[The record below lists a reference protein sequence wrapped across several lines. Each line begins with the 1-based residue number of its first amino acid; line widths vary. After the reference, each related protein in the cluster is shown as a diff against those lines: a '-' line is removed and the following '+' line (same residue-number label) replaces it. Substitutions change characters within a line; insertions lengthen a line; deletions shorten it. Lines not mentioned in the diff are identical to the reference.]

1 MKKTKIICINEF
13 NIIKFIKNNKL
24 LLLLLFLFVLGVIL
38 SVVLYRKDFLSN
50 KFSIWIYNCY
60 FSTKINS
67 FLLSLGKCFISLLLI
82 VVLFFIC
89 GTSMMG
95 IITVPILISAL
106 GFTIGSLVS
115 HVYSVYGIKGVAYTA
130 VILVPSALI
139 FLSALFVTS
148 RHTIN
153 FSFSLAKLTFSNS
166 LSKNISQEF
175 KGYCFKY
182 ISLFVFTF
190 LSAFLDVILNNS
202 FVKYFEFLL

>member
-24 LLLLLFLFVLGVIL
+24 LLLLLFLFVLGIVL
-38 SVVLYRKDFLSN
+38 SVVLYRKDFVSN
-50 KFSIWIYNCY
+50 KFSGWIFNYY
-60 FSTKINS
+60 FSTKVNS
-67 FLLSLGKCFISLLLI
+67 FLFSFAKAFISLLLI

-95 IITVPILISAL
+95 IITVPLLIGAL
-106 GFTIGSLVS
+106 GFVIGNLVS
-115 HVYSVYGIKGVAYTA
+115 HIYSVYDIKGVAYTA
-130 VILVPSALI
+130 VILLPSVLI
-139 FLSALFVTS
+139 FLSALFVTT

-166 LSKNISQEF
+166 LTKNVSQEF

-182 ISLFVFTF
+182 ISLLVFAF

-202 FVKYFEFLL
+202 FLKYFDFL